1 MVTTERRRHQRVKL
15 REPLRGAVG
24 ASRIYVLDASMGG
37 MRVAHQGTLP
47 PPGAYCRIELP
58 SDLGT
63 IKVDCEV
70 VRTVA
75 QPPPLTQTTKPIFHS
90 GVAVVAPADRQSAER
105 LKSVFDKLPSDPLH
119 EDDKFG
125 H

>member
-24 ASRIYVLDASMGG
+24 AARIYVLDASMGG

-47 PPGAYCRIELP
+47 APGDYCRIELP
-58 SDLGT
+58 SDVGT

-70 VRTVA
+70 VRTVP
-75 QPPPLTQTTKPIFHS
+75 QPAPLTQTTRPIFHS
-90 GVAVVAPADRQSAER
+90 GLAFVAPADHQSAER
-105 LKSVFDKLPSDPLH
+105 LKTIFDKLPSDSLH
-119 EDDKFG
+119 EHDN
-125 H
+125 

>member
-1 MVTTERRRHQRVKL
+1 MVTSERRRHQRVKL

-24 ASRIYVLDASMGG
+24 AARVYVLDASMGG

-58 SDLGT
+58 SDVGT

-90 GVAVVAPADRQSAER
+90 GVVVVAPADRQSAER
-105 LKSVFDKLPSDPLH
+105 LKTVFDKLPSDPVKEH
-119 EDDKFG
+119 DN
-125 H
+125 

>member
-24 ASRIYVLDASMGG
+24 AARIYVLDASMGG

-58 SDLGT
+58 SDVGT
-63 IKVDCEV
+63 IKIDCEV

-105 LKSVFDKLPSDPLH
+105 LKTVFDKVPSDPTH
-119 EDDKFG
+119 E
-125 H
+125 HEN

>member
-105 LKSVFDKLPSDPLH
+105 LKNVFDKLPSDPLH

>member
-24 ASRIYVLDASMGG
+24 PARVYVLDASMGG

-47 PPGAYCRIELP
+47 PPGAYCRLELP
-58 SDLGT
+58 SDMGT

-105 LKSVFDKLPSDPLH
+105 LKTVFDKLPSDPLR
-119 EDDKFG
+119 DGDKSN

>member
-1 MVTTERRRHQRVKL
+1 MVTNERRRYQRVKL

-24 ASRIYVLDASMGG
+24 SSRVYVLDASMGG

-47 PPGAYCRIELP
+47 PPGAYCRVELP
-58 SDLGT
+58 SDMGT

-70 VRTVA
+70 VRTVP

-90 GVAVVAPADRQSAER
+90 GLAVVAAADRQSAER
-105 LKSVFDKLPSDPLH
+105 LKTIFEKLPSDPLNEH
-119 EDDKFG
+119 
-125 H
+125 

>member
-24 ASRIYVLDASMGG
+24 AARIYVLDASIAG

-58 SDLGT
+58 SDVGT

-90 GVAVVAPADRQSAER
+90 GVAVVAQADRQSAER
-105 LKSVFDKLPSDPLH
+105 FKTVFDALPSDPLH
-119 EDDKFG
+119 EHDN
-125 H
+125 

>member
-1 MVTTERRRHQRVKL
+1 MVDTERRRHSRLKL

-24 ASRIYVLDASMGG
+24 PARVYVLDASLGG

-58 SDLGT
+58 TDVGT

-70 VRTVA
+70 VRTVP
-75 QPPPLTQTTKPIFHS
+75 QPPPLTQTMKPIFHS
-90 GVAVVAPADRQSAER
+90 GLAVVAPADRQSAER
-105 LKSVFDKLPSDPLH
+105 LKSIFQKVPSDP
-119 EDDKFG
+119 ETEN
-125 H
+125 

>member
-1 MVTTERRRHQRVKL
+1 MLTTERRRFPRVKL

-24 ASRIYVLDASMGG
+24 SARVYILDASVAG

-47 PPGAYCRIELP
+47 PPGDFCRIELP
-58 SDLGT
+58 TDMGT

-70 VRTVA
+70 LRTVP
-75 QPPPLTQTTKPIFHS
+75 QPPPLTQTQRPVFHS
-90 GVAVVAPADRQSAER
+90 GLAVVAAADRQSAER
-105 LKSVFDKLPSDPLH
+105 LKSMFESAP
-119 EDDKFG
+119 EDDTT

>member
-1 MVTTERRRHQRVKL
+1 
-15 REPLRGAVG
+15 
-24 ASRIYVLDASMGG
+24 

-58 SDLGT
+58 TEVGT
-63 IKVDCEV
+63 VKVDCEV

-90 GVAVVAPADRQSAER
+90 GLAVVAAADRQSLER
-105 LKSVFDKLPSDPLH
+105 LKTIFDELPSDPDH
-119 EDDKFG
+119 E

>member
-1 MVTTERRRHQRVKL
+1 MVNLERRRHQRVKL

-24 ASRIYVLDASMGG
+24 TARIYVLDASMGG

-47 PPGAYCRIELP
+47 SVGEYCRIELP
-58 SDLGT
+58 TEMGT

-70 VRTVA
+70 VRTVP
-75 QPPPLTQTTKPIFHS
+75 QPPPLTQTSKPIFHS
-90 GVAVVAPADRQSAER
+90 GLAVVAAADRQSAER
-105 LKSVFDKLPSDPLH
+105 LKTIFDTIPSDP
-119 EDDKFG
+119 DYDTG

>member
-1 MVTTERRRHQRVKL
+1 MVTNERRRYQRVKL

-24 ASRIYVLDASMGG
+24 QARIYVLDASIGG

-47 PPGAYCRIELP
+47 PPGDYCRIELP
-58 SDLGT
+58 TDMGT

-70 VRTVA
+70 VRTIP

-90 GVAVVAPADRQSAER
+90 GLAVVAAADRQSAER
-105 LKSVFDKLPSDPLH
+105 LKTIFEKLPSDPLKDH
-119 EDDKFG
+119 
-125 H
+125 

>member
-24 ASRIYVLDASMGG
+24 AARIYVLDASMGG

-58 SDLGT
+58 SEMGT

-105 LKSVFDKLPSDPLH
+105 LKTVFDKLPSDPLRENENNH
-119 EDDKFG
+119 
-125 H
+125 

>member
-15 REPLRGAVG
+15 REPLRGAAG
-24 ASRIYVLDASMGG
+24 AARIYVLDASLGG

-47 PPGAYCRIELP
+47 PPGAFCRIELP
-58 SDLGT
+58 TDLGT

-70 VRTVA
+70 VRTVP

-90 GVAVVAPADRQSAER
+90 GLAVVAAADRQSAER
-105 LKSVFDKLPSDPLH
+105 LKTMFDKLPSDP
-119 EDDKFG
+119 DKEN
-125 H
+125 HH

>member
-1 MVTTERRRHQRVKL
+1 METPERRRHQRLKL
-15 REPLRGAVG
+15 RDPLRGAVG
-24 ASRIYVLDASMGG
+24 AARIYVLDASVSG

-58 SDLGT
+58 TDMGT
-63 IKVDCEV
+63 VKVDCEV
-70 VRTVA
+70 VRTVP

-90 GVAVVAPADRQSAER
+90 GLAVVAAADRQSAER
-105 LKSVFDKLPSDPLH
+105 LKTIFDKLPSDPDRENH
-119 EDDKFG
+119 